1 MKWYLACCLAFFGVL
16 PSMQSQ
22 KSSAPTIGGRLDVWK
37 AYRVAS
43 ENKET
48 GDSLSVFEDA
58 ATAYSAAHKES
69 PEALGMVAT
78 AELMKVESMQNLLE
92 KLEAFLHWKAHLET
106 AIESR
111 PMDPDLR
118 VFRLSVQLHVP
129 GILAYSGEI
138 DEDVLL
144 ISNALH
150 SGNWSTD
157 LEHETFIRD
166 LFHAF
171 DLTPE
176 LDSDEHE

>member
-1 MKWYLACCLAFFGVL
+1 
-16 PSMQSQ
+16 MQSQ
-22 KSSAPTIGGRLDVWK
+22 TSSAPTIDDRLDVWK

-58 ATAYSAAHKES
+58 ARDYSAAHNES

-92 KLEAFLHWKAHLET
+92 KLEAFMHWKAQLET
-106 AIESR
+106 AIESK
-111 PMDPDLR
+111 PMDPDLK

-144 ISNALH
+144 ISNALQ
-150 SGNWSTD
+150 SGSWSTD
-157 LEHETFIRD
+157 PQHEAFIRD
-166 LFHAF
+166 LFLAF

-176 LDSDEHE
+176 LDSDEHK

>member
-1 MKWYLACCLAFFGVL
+1 
-16 PSMQSQ
+16 
-22 KSSAPTIGGRLDVWK
+22 
-37 AYRVAS
+37 
-43 ENKET
+43 
-48 GDSLSVFEDA
+48 
-58 ATAYSAAHKES
+58 
-69 PEALGMVAT
+69 MVAT

-92 KLEAFLHWKAHLET
+92 KLEAFMHWKAQLET
-106 AIESR
+106 AIESK
-111 PMDPDLR
+111 PMDPDLK

-157 LEHETFIRD
+157 PQHEAFIRN
-166 LFHAF
+166 LFLAF

-176 LDSDEHE
+176 LDSDEHK